1 MRLGPGRA
9 DTDRVM
15 NDRSLPQSERGVE
28 LLLEH
33 CAALAGAAD
42 EPRLSAFHRLE
53 QALGGELARM
63 LVGAL
68 GKHRSARPAF
78 PL

>member
-1 MRLGPGRA
+1 
-9 DTDRVM
+9 M
-15 NDRSLPQSERGVE
+15 NDRSLSGSERGDE

-33 CAALAGAAD
+33 CAALAGAD
-42 EPRLSAFHRLE
+42 ESRLSAFHRLE
-53 QALGGELARM
+53 QALGGDLARM

>member
-1 MRLGPGRA
+1 MRLRFGQA
-9 DTDRVM
+9 DTERVM
-15 NDRSLPQSERGVE
+15 NDCSLPQSERGVE

-33 CAALAGAAD
+33 CAALAGAD
-42 EPRLSAFHRLE
+42 EPRPSAFNRLE
-53 QALGGELARM
+53 QALGGDLARL

-78 PL
+78 LL

>member
-1 MRLGPGRA
+1 MRLRCGRA
-9 DTDRVM
+9 DTKRVM

-33 CAALAGAAD
+33 CAALAGAD
-42 EPRLSAFHRLE
+42 EPRPSALDRLE
-53 QALGGELARM
+53 QALGGDLARM

-68 GKHRSARPAF
+68 GKHCSARPAF
-78 PL
+78 LL

>member
-1 MRLGPGRA
+1 
-9 DTDRVM
+9 M

-33 CAALAGAAD
+33 CAALADAE
-42 EPRLSAFHRLE
+42 EPRPQALDRLE
-53 QALGGELARM
+53 QALGGDLARM

-68 GKHRSARPAF
+68 GKHRSAQWPAF

>member
-1 MRLGPGRA
+1 MRLSYGRV
-9 DTDRVM
+9 DTERVM

-28 LLLEH
+28 LVLEH
-33 CAALAGAAD
+33 CAALAGAD

-53 QALGGELARM
+53 QALGGDLARM

>member
-1 MRLGPGRA
+1 
-9 DTDRVM
+9 M

-33 CAALAGAAD
+33 CAALAGAD
-42 EPRLSAFHRLE
+42 EPRPSAFHRLE
-53 QALGGELARM
+53 QALGGDLARM

-68 GKHRSARPAF
+68 GKHHSARPAF
-78 PL
+78 LL